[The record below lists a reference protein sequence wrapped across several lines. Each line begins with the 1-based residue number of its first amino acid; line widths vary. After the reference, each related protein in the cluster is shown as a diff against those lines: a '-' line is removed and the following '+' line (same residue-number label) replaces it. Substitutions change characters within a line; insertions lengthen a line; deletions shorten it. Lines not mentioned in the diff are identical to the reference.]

1 VRVRGLMVTAWRR
14 MLVRVHLKTGRE
26 GATRS
31 AQRDGQKTKY
41 KDQGTEPSEFAMCTA
56 EHISI
61 VRVPELE
68 WTSEFVTKEGVIDVG
83 PEFLGDVAGGVLDHL
98 A

>member
-1 VRVRGLMVTAWRR
+1 MVTAGCRLFR
-14 MLVRVHLKTGRE
+14 RVHLKAGRE

-31 AQRDGQKTKY
+31 AQRDGQKTKH
-41 KDQGTEPSEFAMCTA
+41 KNQGTEPSEFAMCTA
-56 EHISI
+56 EHVSI

-68 WTSEFVTKEGVIDVG
+68 LRSKFVVEEGVIDVG
-83 PEFLGDVAGGVLDHL
+83 PEFLGDVAGGVLNHL